1 VAIRIALATSPGSDL
16 ISKDD
21 EILAAALRR
30 RGAIVEIPNWSD
42 SSVEWSSFDL
52 VAIRTTWDYQ
62 LRLGEFLSWASRVS
76 ETTKLVNDFSLLEW
90 NAHKSYMLDLASSG
104 VPTVPTVVLKWS
116 SQLESALHSFD
127 CEKVIVKPEIGASA
141 TDAEVHPAQNI
152 DAISEHVTRLTE
164 NGKALMQ
171 PFMDRIQTEGE
182 LSLAWID
189 GRVVHAIQKT
199 PAPGDFR
206 VQVEHGGSNVRIEPP
221 DDAIEI
227 AKKCIDSLSVQPVFA
242 RVDCVRDEKGT
253 LRLMELELIE
263 PELMFEWAPE
273 SADILADRI
282 EHIALPAASL

>member
-42 SSVEWSSFDL
+42 SSVDWSNFDL

-104 VPTVPTVVLKWS
+104 VPTVPTVVLTS
-116 SQLESALHSFD
+116 PLEIGSALRSLD
-127 CEKVIVKPEIGASA
+127 CEKVVIKPEVGASA
-141 TDAEVHPAQNI
+141 TDAEVHSAQNI
-152 DAISEHVTRLTE
+152 DAITEHVKRLTE

-171 PFMDRIQTEGE
+171 PFLSRVQTEGE

-189 GRVVHAIQKT
+189 GRVVHAIRKMPT
-199 PAPGDFR
+199 PGDFR
-206 VQVEHGGSNVRIEPP
+206 VQVEHGGSNVRVEPP
-221 DDAIEI
+221 DDALEI
-227 AKKCIDSLSVQPVFA
+227 AKKCIDVLSGQPVFA
-242 RVDCVRDEKGT
+242 RVDCVRDDKGT

-273 SADILADRI
+273 SADILAARF
-282 EHIALPAASL
+282 EHMSLPAASH